1 LNISYEKFFNS
12 VNNKQWLIKDV
23 DNLKV
28 SKLVQDLDINDLL
41 ARLICSRGIES
52 ENAKV
57 FLNPSLKKQ
66 IPSPFSILDMNKATN
81 RISKAII
88 NNERIAIFGDYD
100 VDGATSSAVLYKILQ
115 SFGSKALIYIPDRIK
130 EGYGPNIKAFKYL
143 KKKNIDLVITVDC
156 GMTAFE
162 EIDYANNIDL
172 DIIIVDHHAPEAKL
186 PKALAVINPNRLD
199 DNSNLGML
207 AAVGVVFMLIGALKI
222 KLIDLN
228 YIKASDG
235 PNLSK
240 ILDLV
245 ALGTICDVVPLIGP
259 NRALVSQGLKVMS
272 KKNNIGIKALFEISG
287 IEEFPKVFHAGF
299 VLGPRINAGGR
310 VGESELGSKL
320 LITNNEVE
328 AKNISF
334 KLNDFNEQRKKIE
347 NEVINEAKD
356 MALLNNDSKILV
368 LHNKNWHMGVI
379 GIVASRIVEFF
390 NKPAII
396 ISENGKISK
405 GSGRS
410 VPGVNIGNL
419 ITSAKQKGILENGGG
434 HPMACGL
441 TINSNKI
448 SQLKDFLNSKVN
460 TNNINNDNFHWID
473 MPIAV
478 KGASIKMM
486 NQFKNAEPF
495 GPGNPEPIFIIKNAL
510 VFNPKIVGEKHIRCD
525 ISDSSNARIS
535 GIAFRSVETILGK
548 TILKNNNMHVI
559 GKLKLSEWNGREQ
572 VQMHIMDAIK
582 F

>member
-1 LNISYEKFFNS
+1 MNICNEKIFNS
-12 VNNKQWLIKDV
+12 VNNKQWLIKDI

-28 SKLVQDLDINDLL
+28 SKLIQDLDINDLL
-41 ARLICSRGIES
+41 ARFICSRGIKL
-52 ENAKV
+52 ENAEV

-66 IPSPFSILDMNKATN
+66 IPSPFSMSDMNEGVN
-81 RISKAII
+81 RISKAVI

-100 VDGATSSAVLYKILQ
+100 VDGATSSAALYKILE
-115 SFGSKALIYIPDRIK
+115 SFGSKPLIYIPDRIK
-130 EGYGPNIKAFKYL
+130 EGYGPSIKAFKYL
-143 KKKNIDLVITVDC
+143 KEENIDLVITVDC

-162 EIDYANNIDL
+162 EVDFANSINL
-172 DIIIVDHHAPEAKL
+172 DVIIVDHHTPEAKI
-186 PKALAVINPNRLD
+186 PEALAVINPNRLD

-222 KLIDLN
+222 KLINLN
-228 YIKASDG
+228 YIKDTEG
-235 PNLSK
+235 PNLSN

-299 VLGPRINAGGR
+299 ILGPRINAGGR

-347 NEVINEAKD
+347 NEVIEEAKE
-356 MALLNNDSKILV
+356 MAYLNNDSKVLV
-368 LHNKNWHMGVI
+368 LHNKNWHIGVI

-396 ISENGKISK
+396 ISENGQLSK

-410 VPGVNIGNL
+410 VPGVDIGKL
-419 ITSAKQKGILENGGG
+419 ITSAKQLGILENGGG

-441 TINSNKI
+441 TIDSKKI
-448 SQLKDFLNSKVN
+448 LELNTFLNNRANIKN
-460 TNNINNDNFHWID
+460 KNNENIHWID

-478 KGASIKMM
+478 KGASVQMM
-486 NQFKNAEPF
+486 SQFKNAEPF
-495 GPGNPEPIFIIKNAL
+495 GPGNSEPIFIIKNAL
-510 VFNPKIVGEKHIRCD
+510 VFNSKIVGEKHIRCD

-535 GIAFRSVETILGK
+535 AIAFRSVETELGK

-572 VQMHIMDAIK
+572 VQMHIMDVIK
-582 F
+582 Y